1 MLYYV
6 YAIVF
11 KQEVRRRAMATQK
24 TGPTIAVAVNTAAFH
39 NGFVEGLTGEYCRVR
54 LNCPVTEDGIVEI
67 MRNLCEI
74 AQEGWLKE
82 ELLRHDAGLLA
93 GWLSRQAQ
101 EGRA

>member
-1 MLYYV
+1 MT
-6 YAIVF
+6 
-11 KQEVRRRAMATQK
+11 TQK
-24 TGPTIAVAVNTAAFH
+24 AVPTIAVAVSTAELH
-39 NGFVEGLTGEYCRVR
+39 NGFVEGLTGEYRRVR
-54 LNCPVTEDGIVEI
+54 LNCPVTEDGIVESI
-67 MRNLCEI
+67 RNLCEI